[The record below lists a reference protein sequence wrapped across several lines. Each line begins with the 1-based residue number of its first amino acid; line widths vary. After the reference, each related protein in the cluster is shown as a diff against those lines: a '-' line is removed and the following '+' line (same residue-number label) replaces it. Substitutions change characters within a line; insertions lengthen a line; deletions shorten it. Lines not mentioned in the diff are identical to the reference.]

1 MTRLLFRAIII
12 NYLGG
17 IRLRFSAGWK
27 LSQSEDIM
35 RVKLQDVMDGIQ
47 YSNAK
52 SQFFYYTE
60 TGEVVMLMDSVYGIG
75 QDKALMAKIDA
86 HPELYLPLPN
96 EYEVDE
102 YGMMADF
109 VDEVHDAAAAAALLR
124 ALDDDH
130 PAGAFSAVVHAYD
143 LDVQWNYCRNNCY
156 GLIARAWCEE
166 NNIEY
171 EE

>member
-1 MTRLLFRAIII
+1 MKVR
-12 NYLGG
+12 
-17 IRLRFSAGWK
+17 
-27 LSQSEDIM
+27 
-35 RVKLQDVMDGIQ
+35 LQDVVDGIQ

-52 SQFFYYTE
+52 SQFFYYTQ

-75 QDKALMAKIDA
+75 KDRGLMAKIDA
-86 HPELYLPLPN
+86 HPDWYLPLPN

-124 ALDDDH
+124 GLDDDH
-130 PAGAFSAVVHAYD
+130 PAGAFSSVIRAFD
-143 LDVQWNYCRNNCY
+143 LEIEWNYFRNSCY
-156 GLIARAWCEE
+156 AMIARAWCEE
-166 NNIEY
+166 NEIEY

>member
-1 MTRLLFRAIII
+1 MKVR
-12 NYLGG
+12 
-17 IRLRFSAGWK
+17 
-27 LSQSEDIM
+27 
-35 RVKLQDVMDGIQ
+35 LQDVVDGIQ

-52 SQFFYYTE
+52 SQFFYYTQ

-75 QDKALMAKIDA
+75 KDRGLMARIDA
-86 HPELYLPLPN
+86 HPDWYLPLPN

-130 PAGAFSAVVHAYD
+130 PAGAFSSVIRAFD
-143 LDVQWNYCRNNCY
+143 LEIEWNYFRNSCY
-156 GLIARAWCEE
+156 AMIARAWCEE
-166 NNIEY
+166 NEIEY

>member
-1 MTRLLFRAIII
+1 M
-12 NYLGG
+12 
-17 IRLRFSAGWK
+17 K
-27 LSQSEDIM
+27 
-35 RVKLQDVMDGIQ
+35 VKLQDVVDGIQ

-52 SQFFYYTE
+52 SQFFYYTV

-75 QDKALMAKIDA
+75 QDKALMARIDA
-86 HPELYLPLPN
+86 HPELYMPLPN

-102 YGMMADF
+102 FGMMADF

-130 PAGAFSAVVHAYD
+130 PAGAFSTVVHAYD
-143 LDVQWNYCRNNCY
+143 LDVPWNAFRNSCY

-171 EE
+171 EV

>member
-1 MTRLLFRAIII
+1 
-12 NYLGG
+12 
-17 IRLRFSAGWK
+17 
-27 LSQSEDIM
+27 
-35 RVKLQDVMDGIQ
+35 
-47 YSNAK
+47 
-52 SQFFYYTE
+52 
-60 TGEVVMLMDSVYGIG
+60 
-75 QDKALMAKIDA
+75 MARIDA

-102 YGMMADF
+102 FGMMADF

-143 LDVQWNYCRNNCY
+143 LDVQWKYFRNSCY

-166 NNIEY
+166 NSIEY